1 MKKLN
6 LSLLTLYLAA
16 VSVAVPALSEEAPPE
31 TEVTQRNGSL
41 TTLAQ
46 RGESLRSVE
55 ELLWFDFAGQQ
66 RWLAKRPPSGP
77 RKGSVVLFAGE
88 QAGPNGLHHLAQLR
102 TGLPRHGWETYFFNL
117 EDAADPTGQALA
129 ALGQLSE
136 SGALVLVCEGLTC
149 EALRHLQAD
158 SVGAWVLLN
167 LPLAETSRITVEYR
181 NSWQPAAKPTLILQ
195 EFPQGWPRELAL
207 LGGYEL
213 HLLPAATGPS
223 LDATVQRKIRGWF
236 KRKLGGV

>member
-6 LSLLTLYLAA
+6 LCLFTFYL
-16 VSVAVPALSEEAPPE
+16 VSFSVTVPVLSEA
-31 TEVTQRNGSL
+31 TQRNSSL
-41 TTLAQ
+41 TTLSQ
-46 RGESLRSVE
+46 RGESLRGIE
-55 ELLWFDFAGQQ
+55 ELLWFDFSGQQ

-102 TGLPRHGWETYFFNL
+102 TDLPRYGWETFFFNL
-117 EDAADPTGQALA
+117 DDTADPTEQVLA

-136 SGALVLVCEGLTC
+136 QAPFVLVCEGLTC
-149 EALRHLQAD
+149 EALRNLQVDAA
-158 SVGAWVLLN
+158 GAWIFLN
-167 LPLAETSRITVEYR
+167 LPLAQTSRITVEYR
-181 NSWQPAAKPTLILQ
+181 NSWQPAAQPTLILQ
-195 EFPQGWPRELAL
+195 EFPQGWPGELAL

-213 HLLPAATGPS
+213 HLLPASTGPN
-223 LDATVQRKIRGWF
+223 LDVTVQRKIRGWF